1 MSGIHPYLSESTN
14 NNNIEYYLNFLN
26 DILTSAPKKVAPGV
40 NTMPTKEDIWSVGT
54 LRGGDLHTLIPI
66 QRGL

>member
-26 DILTSAPKKVAPGV
+26 DILTSAPKRWHHGV
-40 NTMPTKEDIWSVGT
+40 NTMSIKEDFWRWRSPYIKFG
-54 LRGGDLHTLIPI
+54 PI
-66 QRGL
+66 EKGL